1 MTDGITGLKSGTA
14 RVSMIEADCPDHYC
28 VDHAAID
35 KVNETIVCL
44 PHRVVLEIT
53 GGGEEK
59 EVDA

>member
-1 MTDGITGLKSGTA
+1 
-14 RVSMIEADCPDHYC
+14 MIEADCPDHYC